1 MLSLAVGV
9 AAGLGA
15 VARLLLDRAVT
26 ARAPGRF
33 PFGTLAVNVSGS
45 FVLGL
50 VTGWAAHHGLS
61 ARAALVLG
69 AGFAGGFTTLS
80 TLAWETIWLAEDF
93 RPMAAACYAGGSA
106 LAGLLAAAAGLG
118 LALL

>member
-1 MLSLAVGV
+1 VLSIVVAV

-15 VARLLLDRAVT
+15 VARLLLDRAVS
-26 ARAPGRF
+26 ARTPARF
-33 PFGTLAVNVSGS
+33 PFGTLAVNVTGS

-61 ARAALVLG
+61 PRAALVLG

-80 TLAWETIWLAEDF
+80 TLAWETTWLVEDG
-93 RPMAAACYAGGSA
+93 PAGLGAVYAVGSA
-106 LAGLLAAAAGLG
+106 VTGLLAAAAGLG